1 MCVCV
6 CVPVCIYVC
15 VPVYTGTFLEL
26 PAQQKEGLALWDN
39 GQCPPNHLKGGS
51 EPTGWGDCV
60 PGCPVR
66 LPPGPHQECQP
77 LGSTQRTSLMGSLR
91 GKRPPSPSA
100 ASAFGVLPWGAVC
113 DPTLSGRGTCM
124 CHMEVTLVLPRAT
137 LRTTSL
143 PSELCLR
150 TSTAMIWF

>member
-6 CVPVCIYVC
+6 CACMYICVCTCVHRHLPRAASPAEGGPGPVGQWTVS
-15 VPVYTGTFLEL
+15 PKPF
-26 PAQQKEGLALWDN
+26 KRGLRAHWM
-39 GQCPPNHLKGGS
+39 
-51 EPTGWGDCV
+51 GDCV

-77 LGSTQRTSLMGSLR
+77 LGSTQRTSLVGSLR